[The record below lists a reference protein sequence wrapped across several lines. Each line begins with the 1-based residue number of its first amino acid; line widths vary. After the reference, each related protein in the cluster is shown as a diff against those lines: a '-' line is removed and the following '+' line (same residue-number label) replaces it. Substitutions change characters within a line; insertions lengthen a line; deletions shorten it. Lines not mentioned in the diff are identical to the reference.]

1 MAAYI
6 GRRLITALIVI
17 IIVSLLVFLVI
28 RILPGDPVLIY
39 LSRTEVNNL
48 TPQEIERVRHEFGL
62 DKPMA
67 IQYVNWIGQVVR
79 GNLGQSLY
87 QQEDVAKL
95 MAQRLPITLNLS
107 VLSFLLSGIIGITFG
122 LICALRRGKAI
133 DSTLTTIA
141 IFGITIPTFW
151 LAIMLIYLFGLKW
164 QVLPLYGYVSPF
176 TDFGANIKHI
186 ILPVFCMAIFPIAS
200 VTRQTRS
207 STLEVTRQDYIRT
220 AWAKGLRERVIVI
233 RHILKNGLIPVIT
246 LMGMSLSFILGG
258 AVIIET
264 VFSIPGMGRLSVD
277 AVFSKDYPIIQ
288 AIILI
293 TATMVVLVNLGVDL
307 LYGWLDP
314 RIRYS

>member
-39 LSRTEVNNL
+39 LSRTEVSNL
-48 TPQEIERVRHEFGL
+48 TPQEIQAVRVKFGL

-67 IQYVNWIGQVVR
+67 VQYVTWLGQVVR

-176 TDFGANIKHI
+176 TDLGSNIKHI

-220 AWAKGLRERVIVI
+220 AWAKGLRERVIVV

>member
-176 TDFGANIKHI
+176 TDLGSNIKHI

>member
-1 MAAYI
+1 MASYI
-6 GRRLITALIVI
+6 GRRLIQALIVI

-28 RILPGDPVLIY
+28 RLLPGDPVLIY
-39 LSRTEVNNL
+39 LSRTEVNSL
-48 TPQEIERVRHEFGL
+48 TTEQIEQVRHEFGL
-62 DKPMA
+62 DKP
-67 IQYVNWIGQVVR
+67 IVVQYVTWIGQVVR
-79 GNLGQSLY
+79 GELGQSLFY
-87 QQEDVAKL
+87 KEDVATL
-95 MAQRLPITLNLS
+95 IGQRLPVTLNLS
-107 VLSFLLSGIIGITFG
+107 IMAFIISGVIGITFG

-133 DSTLTTIA
+133 DSTLTTLA

-151 LAIMLIYLFGLKW
+151 LAIMLIYLFGLKL

-176 TDFGANIKHI
+176 TDLGDNIKHI

-220 AWAKGLRERVIVI
+220 AWAKGLRERYIVV

-277 AVFSKDYPIIQ
+277 AVFSKDYTVIQ
-288 AIILI
+288 SIILI
-293 TATMVVLVNLGVDL
+293 SATMVVLVNLAVDL

>member
-39 LSRTEVNNL
+39 LSRTEVSNL
-48 TPQEIERVRHEFGL
+48 TPQEIQAVRVKFGL

-67 IQYVNWIGQVVR
+67 VQYVTWLGQVVR

-176 TDFGANIKHI
+176 TDLGSNIKHI

-220 AWAKGLRERVIVI
+220 AWAKGLRERVIVV

-264 VFSIPGMGRLSVD
+264 VFSITGMGRLSVD
-277 AVFSKDYPIIQ
+277 AVFSNDYPIIQ

>member
-39 LSRTEVNNL
+39 LSRTEVSNL
-48 TPQEIERVRHEFGL
+48 TPQEIQAVRVKFGL

-67 IQYVNWIGQVVR
+67 VQYVTWLGQVVR

-151 LAIMLIYLFGLKW
+151 LAIVLIYLFGLKW

-176 TDFGANIKHI
+176 TDLGSNIKHI

-220 AWAKGLRERVIVI
+220 AWAKGLRERVIVV

>member
-39 LSRTEVNNL
+39 LSRTEVSNL
-48 TPQEIERVRHEFGL
+48 TPQEIQAVRVKFGL

-67 IQYVNWIGQVVR
+67 VQYVTWLGQVVR

-95 MAQRLPITLNLS
+95 MAQRLPITPNLS

-176 TDFGANIKHI
+176 TDLGSNIKHI

-246 LMGMSLSFILGG
+246 LSGMSLSNIIGG
-258 AVIIET
+258 SVIIET
-264 VFSIPGMGRLSVD
+264 VFNIPGMGRTAVN
-277 AVFSKDYPIIQ
+277 AVFAHDYPIVQGCVFVI
-288 AIILI
+288 AITVL
-293 TATMVVLVNLGVDL
+293 LVNLLVDIS
-307 LYGWLDP
+307 YGWLHP